1 MSGKVRRRRTPRIGR
16 KVKYKHKY
24 AEMSP
29 DQELE
34 ERAKARER
42 TIIYREKNIEV
53 SPFLFYISNL
63 HTCMI

>member
-1 MSGKVRRRRTPRIGR
+1 MSGKVRRRSAPRIGR
-16 KVKYKHKY
+16 KAKYKHKY

-42 TIIYREKNIEV
+42 MIIYREKKIEV

-63 HTCMI
+63 HTFMI